1 MQDCIFCKI
10 VRGELPSTK
19 VYEDDLVLA
28 FKDINPQAPVHVLVI
43 PKAHYENVLE
53 LPAHDGQLL
62 SRLLSAIQQVARE
75 LGVAETGFRLVA
87 NTGPDSGQ
95 MVPHLHFHILGGRK
109 MGHGMA

>member
-10 VRGELPSTK
+10 VRGELPSAK

-43 PKAHYENVLE
+43 PKAHYASVME
-53 LPAHDGQLL
+53 LPAQDGQLL
-62 SRLLSAIQQVARE
+62 SRLFSAIQQVARE